1 MDSLVTANTKFCLDF
16 FQELSKVDEQANIFI
31 CPLSISAAF
40 GMISLGAKGSTADQI
55 SEVLH
60 FNEVSQSK
68 GTEPEISSKEIS
80 QEDKKD
86 QQKTSEPPNPQ
97 NTKCLSNEYR
107 DSDSCFGKLL
117 KKLDRIKCDYILSM
131 ANRLYGEQE
140 FPICAAYSDS
150 MMEFYH
156 TTIES
161 VDFRKDTEKS
171 RQQINFWVECQTQ
184 GKIKD
189 LFDKDNITKSTVLV
203 LVNAVYF
210 KAKWEKSF
218 DYEKTED
225 SPFWINKNEQKN
237 VKMMRQQNTFRIG
250 YIEELKTQILE
261 MNYIKGKL
269 SMFVLLPTFPA
280 EDSTGLEELE
290 KQMTHEK
297 ITEWTSPTI
306 MCEEKVDISFPQF
319 TMESNLDLNFIL
331 QKMGITDVFDEA
343 KSDLSGIS
351 SNSHLYLSKAVHK
364 TFVEVN
370 EDGTQAAAATGAVV
384 TTKSASPLVTFN
396 VNHPFLFFIKHNKT
410 DTILFYGKVCSP

>member
-1 MDSLVTANTKFCLDF
+1 MDSLVTANTKFCLDL
-16 FQELSKVDEQANIFI
+16 FQELSKSDEPANIFI
-31 CPLSISAAF
+31 CPLSISVAF
-40 GMISLGAKGSTADQI
+40 GMISLGAKSSTADQI
-55 SEVLH
+55 NEVLH
-60 FNEVSQSK
+60 FNEVSQRES
-68 GTEPEISSKEIS
+68 TETDISSKGSSKET
-80 QEDKKD
+80 QGD
-86 QQKTSEPPNPQ
+86 QQEIDG
-97 NTKCLSNEYR
+97 CR

-117 KKLDRIKCDYILSM
+117 KKLDRIKSDYTLSM

-140 FPICAAYSDS
+140 FPICAAYSDKVT
-150 MMEFYH
+150 EFYH

-161 VDFRKDTEKS
+161 VDFRKDSEKS

-189 LFDKDNITKSTVLV
+189 LFEKDNITDSTVLV

-218 DYEKTED
+218 DHEKTED

-237 VKMMRQQNTFRIG
+237 VKMMRQQNTFRLG

-261 MNYIKGKL
+261 MTYIKGKL

-290 KQMTHEK
+290 KQMTYEK

-306 MCEEKVDISFPQF
+306 MCEEKVDVSFPQF
-319 TMESNLDLNFIL
+319 TTESNLDLKFIL
-331 QKMGITDVFDEA
+331 QKMGIIDVFDEA
-343 KSDLSGIS
+343 KCDLSGMSSS
-351 SNSHLYLSKAVHK
+351 SNLYLSTAVHK

-370 EDGTQAAAATGAVV
+370 EDGAEAAAATGAGIA
-384 TTKSASPLVTFN
+384 TKSAIPFVTFN
-396 VNHPFLFFIKHNKT
+396 ANHPFLFFIRHNKT
-410 DTILFYGKVCSP
+410 NTILFYGKVSSP

>member
-16 FQELSKVDEQANIFI
+16 FQELSNGDEPANIFI
-31 CPLSISAAF
+31 CPLSISVAF
-40 GMISLGAKGSTADQI
+40 GMISLGAKCSTADQI
-55 SEVLH
+55 NEVLH

-68 GTEPEISSKEIS
+68 GTEPEISSKGAS
-80 QEDKKD
+80 QEEKRD
-86 QQKTSEPPNPQ
+86 QQETSEPPHPQ
-97 NTKCLSNEYR
+97 NKKSLSDDHR
-107 DSDSCFGKLL
+107 DSDSYFGKLL
-117 KKLDRIKCDYILSM
+117 KKLDRIKSDYTLSM

-150 MMEFYH
+150 VMEFYH

-189 LFDKDNITKSTVLV
+189 LFDKDNITDSTVLV

-225 SPFWINKNEQKN
+225 SPFWLNKNEQKN

-269 SMFVLLPTFPA
+269 SMFVLLPPFPA

-297 ITEWTSPTI
+297 IKEWTSPTI
-306 MCEEKVDISFPQF
+306 MCEEKVDVSFPQF

-331 QKMGITDVFDEA
+331 HKMGITDIFDEA

-351 SNSHLYLSKAVHK
+351 SSPYLYLSKAVHK

-370 EDGTQAAAATGAVV
+370 EDGTQAAAATGAAI
-384 TTKSASPLVTFN
+384 TTKSAPTYVTFN
-396 VNHPFLFFIKHNKT
+396 ANHPFLFFIRHNKT
-410 DTILFYGKVCSP
+410 GTILFYGKVCSP

>member
-1 MDSLVTANTKFCLDF
+1 MDCLVTANTKFCVDF
-16 FQELSKVDEQANIFI
+16 FQELSKGDERANIFI
-31 CPLSISAAF
+31 CPLSISVAF
-40 GMISLGAKGSTADQI
+40 GMISLGAKRSTADQI
-55 SEVLH
+55 NEVLH

-68 GTEPEISSKEIS
+68 GTEPEISSKG
-80 QEDKKD
+80 
-86 QQKTSEPPNPQ
+86 
-97 NTKCLSNEYR
+97 NTKSASDGYR
-107 DSDSCFGKLL
+107 DSDSYFGKLL
-117 KKLDRIKCDYILSM
+117 KKLDSIKSDYTLSM

-140 FPICAAYSDS
+140 FPISAAYSDNV
-150 MMEFYH
+150 MEFYH
-156 TTIES
+156 TSIES

-189 LFDKDNITKSTVLV
+189 LFDKDNITDSTVLV
-203 LVNAVYF
+203 LVNAIYF

-225 SPFWINKNEQKN
+225 LPFWLNKNEQKN

-269 SMFVLLPTFPA
+269 SMFVLLPTLPA
-280 EDSTGLEELE
+280 KDSTGLEELE

-297 ITEWTSPTI
+297 ITEWTSSTI
-306 MCEEKVDISFPQF
+306 LCEEKVDVSFPQL

-331 QKMGITDVFDEA
+331 QKMGITDIFDEA
-343 KSDLSGIS
+343 KSDLSGMS
-351 SNSHLYLSKAVHK
+351 SSPNLYLSKAVHK

-384 TTKSASPLVTFN
+384 TAKSASPYVTFN
-396 VNHPFLFFIKHNKT
+396 ANHPFLFFIKHNKT

>member
-16 FQELSKVDEQANIFI
+16 FQELSKGDEPANIFI

-40 GMISLGAKGSTADQI
+40 GMISLGAKRSTADQI
-55 SEVLH
+55 NEVLH

-68 GTEPEISSKEIS
+68 GTEPEISSKG
-80 QEDKKD
+80 
-86 QQKTSEPPNPQ
+86 
-97 NTKCLSNEYR
+97 NTKSLTEYR
-107 DSDSCFGKLL
+107 DSDSYFGKLL
-117 KKLDRIKCDYILSM
+117 KKLDRIKSDYVLSM

-140 FPICAAYSDS
+140 FPILAAYSDS
-150 MMEFYH
+150 VMEFYH
-156 TTIES
+156 TSIES

-189 LFDKDNITKSTVLV
+189 LFDKDNITDSTVLV

-210 KAKWEKSF
+210 KAKWEKCF
-218 DYEKTED
+218 DSEKTED
-225 SPFWINKNEQKN
+225 SPFWLNKNEQKN

-269 SMFVLLPTFPA
+269 SMFVLLPPFPA
-280 EDSTGLEELE
+280 EDPTGLEELE

-306 MCEEKVDISFPQF
+306 MYEEKVDVSFPQF
-319 TMESNLDLNFIL
+319 TMESNMDLNLIL

-343 KSDLSGIS
+343 KSDLSGMS
-351 SNSHLYLSKAVHK
+351 SSPNLYLSKAVHK

-384 TTKSASPLVTFN
+384 TKMSASLDVTFN
-396 VNHPFLFFIKHNKT
+396 ANHPFLFFIKHNKT